1 MMEKVIKLIEDK
13 NMIIPY
19 ILFSQYSELN
29 ISDEELIV
37 LMYLINDS
45 SKIYNPKKMSEVLKK
60 PISKILE
67 LTNELTEKD
76 LLQLEVK
83 IENNVHIEY
92 VSLDNLYQKLAF
104 LVINEQVE
112 EEINTNIYD
121 NFEKEIGRPLSP
133 IEFELI
139 NGWQSSK
146 ISDELILLALKEAV
160 YHGAVSLRYI
170 DRVLFDWTKKGLKT
184 ESDVMAEK
192 QKFKKQQETLEVF
205 NYDWLND
212 EKASKN
218 N

>member
-83 IENNVHIEY
+83 TENNVHIEY

-104 LVINEQVE
+104 
-112 EEINTNIYD
+112 
-121 NFEKEIGRPLSP
+121 
-133 IEFELI
+133 
-139 NGWQSSK
+139 
-146 ISDELILLALKEAV
+146 
-160 YHGAVSLRYI
+160 
-170 DRVLFDWTKKGLKT
+170 
-184 ESDVMAEK
+184 
-192 QKFKKQQETLEVF
+192 
-205 NYDWLND
+205 
-212 EKASKN
+212 
-218 N
+218 

>member
-13 NMIIPY
+13 NMIKIY

-170 DRVLFDWTKKGLKT
+170 DRILFDWTKKGLKT

>member
-121 NFEKEIGRPLSP
+121 NFERK
-133 IEFELI
+133 
-139 NGWQSSK
+139 
-146 ISDELILLALKEAV
+146 
-160 YHGAVSLRYI
+160 
-170 DRVLFDWTKKGLKT
+170 
-184 ESDVMAEK
+184 
-192 QKFKKQQETLEVF
+192 
-205 NYDWLND
+205 
-212 EKASKN
+212 
-218 N
+218 

>member
-133 IEFELI
+133 I
-139 NGWQSSK
+139 
-146 ISDELILLALKEAV
+146 
-160 YHGAVSLRYI
+160 
-170 DRVLFDWTKKGLKT
+170 
-184 ESDVMAEK
+184 
-192 QKFKKQQETLEVF
+192 
-205 NYDWLND
+205 
-212 EKASKN
+212 
-218 N
+218 